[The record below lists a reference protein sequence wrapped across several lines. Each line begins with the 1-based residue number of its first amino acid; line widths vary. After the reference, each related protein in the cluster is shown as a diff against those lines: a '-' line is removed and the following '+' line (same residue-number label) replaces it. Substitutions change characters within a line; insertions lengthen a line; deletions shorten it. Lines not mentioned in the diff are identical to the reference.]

1 VPGDR
6 SARAKHVPPTRTT
19 ITQGAITM
27 KLANV
32 AGRASLILDGRV
44 LDLERASGGSLSSD
58 PMTVA
63 DLSRHGEIAALGDS
77 CDVDALPLL
86 EESTLGAPVP
96 RPSKV
101 IALALNYASHVIESN
116 KTMPEE
122 PHVMVK
128 FPSSICGPFDTIIAP
143 AGRPMIDFEAEIVL
157 VIGKQCK
164 AVAEADAW
172 EVVAGIMA
180 GNDISDRGEQFRPPI
195 KQFSMAKSYDTFGP
209 CGPLL
214 VTPEEFSNRDDI
226 ALDGWVDG
234 LHTQTARSSDF
245 IFSVQQQIAWLS
257 RFVTLNVGD
266 HIWTGTTGGVGESRT
281 PELWLTDGSVVET
294 RVEIVGTM
302 RNPVKVG

>member
-1 VPGDR
+1 
-6 SARAKHVPPTRTT
+6 
-19 ITQGAITM
+19 M

-32 AGRASLILDGRV
+32 GGRASVIVDGRV
-44 LDLERASGGSLSSD
+44 LDVETASGGAIGSD
-58 PMTVA
+58 PMVLA
-63 DLSRHGEIAALGDS
+63 DLSLHPSLRELAAQADPSSLPRLDE
-77 CDVDALPLL
+77 AL
-86 EESTLGAPVP
+86 LGAPIP

-101 IALALNYASHVIESN
+101 IALALNYASHVIESG
-116 KTMPEE
+116 KTMPDE

-157 VIGKQCK
+157 VVGQTCK
-164 AVAEADAW
+164 AVREEDGW
-172 EVVAGIMA
+172 DVIAGVMA

-209 CGPLL
+209 TGPVL
-214 VTPEEFSNRDDI
+214 VTPDEFASRDDI
-226 ALDGWVDG
+226 GLDGWVDG

-245 IFSVQQQIAWLS
+245 IFSVGQQVAWLS

-266 HIWTGTTGGVGESRT
+266 LIFTGTTGGVGESRT

-294 RVEIVGTM
+294 EVEGVGRM
-302 RNPVKVG
+302 RNVVRVG

>member
-1 VPGDR
+1 
-6 SARAKHVPPTRTT
+6 
-19 ITQGAITM
+19 
-27 KLANV
+27 LANV
-32 AGRASLILDGRV
+32 AGRASVLIGDRV
-44 LDLERASGGSLSSD
+44 LDAERASGGSLPSD
-58 PMTVA
+58 PMVLA
-63 DLSRHGEIAALGDS
+63 DLSRHGELAALAAAADAS
-77 CDVDALPLL
+77 ALPLL
-86 EESTLGAPVP
+86 DESTLGAPVP

-101 IALALNYASHVIESN
+101 IALALNYASHVIESG

-157 VIGKQCK
+157 VIGRRCT
-164 AVAEADAW
+164 AVSEADAW
-172 EVVAGIMA
+172 DVVAGVMA

-214 VTPEEFSNRDDI
+214 ATPDEFADRDDI
-226 ALDGWVDG
+226 GLDGWVDG

-245 IFSVQQQIAWLS
+245 IFSVPQQIAWLS

-281 PELWLTDGSVVET
+281 PELWLRDGTIVET
-294 RVEIVGTM
+294 QVEGVGRM
-302 RNPVKVG
+302 RNPVKGG

>member
-1 VPGDR
+1 
-6 SARAKHVPPTRTT
+6 
-19 ITQGAITM
+19 M

-32 AGRASLILDGRV
+32 AGRASIILDGRV
-44 LDLERASGGSLSSD
+44 LDLERSSGGSIPSD
-58 PMTVA
+58 PMVLA
-63 DLSRHGEIAALGDS
+63 DLSRHAEFAALVAAADQG
-77 CDVDALPLL
+77 ALPELD
-86 EESTLGAPVP
+86 ESLLGAPVP

-164 AVAEADAW
+164 AVPEEDAW
-172 EVVAGIMA
+172 EVVAGVMA

-209 CGPLL
+209 CGPIL
-214 VTPEEFSNRDDI
+214 VTPDEFPDRDDI

-245 IFSVQQQIAWLS
+245 IFSVPKQVAWLS

-266 HIWTGTTGGVGESRT
+266 HIWTGTTGGVGESRS
-281 PELWLTDGSVVET
+281 PELWLKDGSIVET
-294 RVEIVGTM
+294 QVDIVGKM

>member
-1 VPGDR
+1 
-6 SARAKHVPPTRTT
+6 
-19 ITQGAITM
+19 M

-32 AGRASLILDGRV
+32 SGRASVLVDGRV
-44 LDLERASGGSLSSD
+44 LDLEKASGGTLGSD
-58 PMTVA
+58 PMSLA
-63 DLSRHGEIAALGDS
+63 DLSLHGRFAQLAAAA
-77 CDVDALPLL
+77 DVEALPVL
-86 EESTLGAPVP
+86 EEASLGAPVP

-128 FPSSICGPFDTIIAP
+128 FPSSICGPFDTVIAP

-157 VIGKQCK
+157 VIGRRCK
-164 AVAEADAW
+164 AVAEQDAW
-172 EVVAGIMA
+172 DVVAGIMA

-209 CGPLL
+209 TGPTL
-214 VTPEEFSNRDDI
+214 VTPDEFPDRDDI

-245 IFSVQQQIAWLS
+245 IFTVARQIAWLS
-257 RFVTLNVGD
+257 RFCTLEVGD

-294 RVEIVGTM
+294 QVDIVGRM
-302 RNPVKVG
+302 RNVVKVG